1 MRPETYTTDDL
12 HNYLKKNMIAS
23 MDELKRVLGTDVNKT
38 VFRKLK
44 KLSYRSS
51 YSHRGKFYTTDSI
64 ADFDILGL
72 WSYNDIYFSKY
83 GTLLYTVKYL
93 IENSEAGYSVRELD
107 DILHVSTK
115 EALLN
120 IYKKEAIYREKF
132 AGLYLYFSTKSTIRK
147 HQIQIREKQQEALP
161 SIIIFKENDKLSDKA
176 KAAIIL
182 FFSILNEKQR
192 RLYAGLESLKLGH
205 GGDQKISELLGIN
218 AHTIAKGKK
227 ELLSDDITTDRIRNA
242 GGGNKNIK
250 KKFQK

>member
-1 MRPETYTTDDL
+1 MRPEKYTTDDL

-23 MDELKRVLGTDVNKT
+23 MEELKRVLGTDVNKT

-64 ADFDILGL
+64 ADFDMLGL
-72 WSYNDIYFSKY
+72 WSYNDVYFSKY
-83 GTLLYTVKYL
+83 GTLLSTVKSL

-120 IYKKEAIYREKF
+120 IYKKDAIYREKF

-147 HQIQIREKQQEALP
+147 HQIQIREKQQEVLP
-161 SIIIFKENDKLSDKA
+161 SIMIFNENDKLSDKV

-205 GGDQKISELLGIN
+205 GGDQKISELLGLN
-218 AHTIAKGKK
+218 AHTVAKGKR

>member
-1 MRPETYTTDDL
+1 MRPEKYTTNDL

-23 MDELKRVLGTDVNKT
+23 MDELKIVLGTDVNKT

-44 KLSYRSS
+44 KLSYQSS
-51 YSHRGKFYTTDSI
+51 YSHRGKYYTTDFI
-64 ADFDILGL
+64 ADFDTLGL
-72 WSYNDIYFSKY
+72 WSYNNIYFSKH
-83 GTLLYTVKYL
+83 GTLLDTVKFL
-93 IENSEAGYSVRELD
+93 IENSEAGYPVRELD
-107 DILHVSTK
+107 NILNVSTK

-120 IYKKEAIYREKF
+120 IYKKEAIYREKI
-132 AGLYLYFSTKSTIRK
+132 AGLYSYFSTKSTVRK
-147 HQIQIREKQQEALP
+147 LQIQNREKQQETLP
-161 SIIIFKENDKLSDKA
+161 SIIILKENDKLSDKV

-227 ELLSDDITTDRIRNA
+227 ELLSDDIITGRIRNA
-242 GGGNKNIK
+242 GGGNKKIK
-250 KKFQK
+250 KKFPK

>member
-1 MRPETYTTDDL
+1 MRPEKYTTNDL

-23 MDELKRVLGTDVNKT
+23 MDELKIVLGTDVNKT

-51 YSHRGKFYTTDSI
+51 YSHRGKYYTTDFI
-64 ADFDILGL
+64 ADFDTLGL
-72 WSYNDIYFSKY
+72 WSYKNKYFSRH
-83 GTLLYTVKYL
+83 GTLLDTVKVL
-93 IENSEAGYSVRELD
+93 IENSKAGYPVRELNN
-107 DILHVSTK
+107 ILNVSTK

-120 IYKKEAIYREKF
+120 IYKKKAISREKI
-132 AGLYLYFSTKSTIRK
+132 AGIYSYFSAKSMVRK
-147 HQIQIREKQQEALP
+147 LQIQNREKQQETLP
-161 SIIIFKENDKLSDKA
+161 SIIILKENDKLSDKV

-227 ELLSDDITTDRIRNA
+227 ELLSDNIITDEIRHA
-242 GGGNKNIK
+242 GGGNKKTK
-250 KKFQK
+250 KKFPI